1 MAAPPR
7 RRKIIG
13 HRRPVEDEGEDD
25 GPEQPDLDE
34 DSLTEGSIASDEDDP
49 ADNSD
54 TSNIDEA
61 SPTSNKVKNS
71 AANGA
76 AKLGRRKQPNA
87 PGGPSASTPAFP
99 AAGPDTD
106 TMMNGLSIADPTPAE
121 MVEHDATESPIKDA
135 APVVVSSS
143 SATQP
148 QRRETVFERQRREH
162 EAYRQRRDEDPA
174 FVPNRGAFFMH
185 DHRGPGPSANGFRPF
200 PRSTRGGR
208 GRGLF
213 QSHFAPM
220 QYVPSLSLPYTLLV
234 LIKMQR

>member
-1 MAAPPR
+1 MAAAPR
-7 RRKIIG
+7 RRKIVG
-13 HRRPVEDEGEDD
+13 DRRRIEDEGEDD

-54 TSNIDEA
+54 TSNIDDA
-61 SPTSNKVKNS
+61 SPTSAKQKKM
-71 AANGA
+71 AGNGA
-76 AKLGRRKQPNA
+76 AKLGHRKQPNKPA
-87 PGGPSASTPAFP
+87 EASTSAPAFQ
-99 AAGPDTD
+99 AAGTDTD
-106 TMMNGLSIADPTPAE
+106 TMLNGLSIADPTAPVDE
-121 MVEHDATESPIKDA
+121 VNFETVESPTKAA
-135 APVVVSSS
+135 APVIVSSS
-143 SATQP
+143 SASQK
-148 QRRETVFERQRREH
+148 RETGFDRQRREH
-162 EAYRQRRDEDPA
+162 EAYRQKRDEDPS

-220 QYVPSLSLPYTLLV
+220 QYVSYVPRYLFRLN
-234 LIKMQR
+234 